1 MKFLNQKGMTII
13 ELISTIAIASGIAI
27 IALPKYEDMREEVR
41 EEISEFSILSEVNEF
56 YENLKESNDAAEEAS
71 LEEYE
76 E

>member
-1 MKFLNQKGMTII
+1 MEFLNQKGMTII

>member
-56 YENLKESNDAAEEAS
+56 YENLKESNDTAEEAS